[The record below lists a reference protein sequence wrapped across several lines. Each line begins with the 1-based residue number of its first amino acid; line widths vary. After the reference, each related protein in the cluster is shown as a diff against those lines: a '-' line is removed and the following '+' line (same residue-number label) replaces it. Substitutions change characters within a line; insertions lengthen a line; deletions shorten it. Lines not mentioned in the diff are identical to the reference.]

1 MLEVEDT
8 GLAAADSLDR
18 AEEAEHSL
26 VGAGCNSLAEGT
38 AASAVCL
45 STFALPS
52 RTPGLPAAK
61 QSLFPAND
69 GDSTGNRH
77 NKSKP
82 RWI

>member
-8 GLAAADSLDR
+8 GLAAAGSLDR

-26 VGAGCNSLAEGT
+26 VGADCNSLAEGT
-38 AASAVCL
+38 AAFAAWP
-45 STFALPS
+45 TFGLWSRTAGFPAATQLPS
-52 RTPGLPAAK
+52 
-61 QSLFPAND
+61 PAND

-77 NKSKP
+77 NNSKP

>member
-1 MLEVEDT
+1 VLEVEDT
-8 GLAAADSLDR
+8 GLVAADSLDR

-38 AASAVCL
+38 AAFAVWPSAL
-45 STFALPS
+45 WS
-52 RTPGLPAAK
+52 RTPGLPAAT
-61 QSLFPAND
+61 QSLSPAND

-77 NKSKP
+77 NNSKP